1 MITDDTPCSFCA
13 QFEHSPELGR
23 KCLPLLHLA
32 IFLTNG
38 SPTYVSRRHLE
49 ERSYGTANGRLG
61 DRLTGFTTSKE
72 TSPWEECTP
81 KGAGQAAERLNWAAA
96 WLRAAA
102 AASWHCCG
110 ERGFL
115 QLLSSAADCAA
126 ATMGQTSQR
135 SSLCVGDKAP
145 KQCVASCE
153 PVPFSYPKDASEFRK
168 QFCVGEFSAKKK
180 EWGAPGAPLREPC
193 LSSEYADSG
202 LGELVPKRPF
212 KQSFIP
218 TFCDDIMPHK
228 YVLPLSEKDFVDQ
241 HKSGFWTRIMDDF
254 AKGVARGEHRD
265 LPYRSGPNK
274 PVVSHLTHMNR
285 HVPVTVLAVYADGTC
300 DLEITDLF
308 MKKWEDQK
316 SRKFAFFGKLRAEN
330 DRYVLTKVPQILV
343 GSVHYSGINV
353 YDSALKSTED
363 VLRAPK
369 PSNAFDP
376 RSAEAAQ
383 NAPKDQLY
391 EYRLA
396 AGPLPPDA
404 SPACCTY
411 EFSVR
416 LRFPNEFEMY
426 HFVAML
432 RRCVRVDHYQQASK
446 MLEYQKQQTAAAVP
460 RQRQLYKSGGQL
472 EVLLVEARRLKP
484 LQSALNTVL
493 QSDPIA
499 LYESWSKGRTEGD
512 PSQSNQMLG
521 PDYLP
526 ELMGTTDGRM
536 PKQTPNGSPIATFVN
551 FRMLHPTEAAP
562 GEKPGRPEV
571 VPYRGQK
578 VQISSVINGTDSP
591 VWARE
596 SELEAAGGW
605 TFRTGMIDPD
615 KFPRLLLEFEVMQAA
630 VFSATRIGLIQI
642 PVTEEQFLTNPE
654 QRFKNLWLP
663 LVNIKDGQQTPN
675 ITGEIHVMTHWLPA
689 EMKQAL
695 PFASWHH

>member
-1 MITDDTPCSFCA
+1 M
-13 QFEHSPELGR
+13 
-23 KCLPLLHLA
+23 
-32 IFLTNG
+32 
-38 SPTYVSRRHLE
+38 
-49 ERSYGTANGRLG
+49 
-61 DRLTGFTTSKE
+61 
-72 TSPWEECTP
+72 
-81 KGAGQAAERLNWAAA
+81 
-96 WLRAAA
+96 
-102 AASWHCCG
+102 
-110 ERGFL
+110 
-115 QLLSSAADCAA
+115 
-126 ATMGQTSQR
+126 
-135 SSLCVGDKAP
+135 
-145 KQCVASCE
+145 
-153 PVPFSYPKDASEFRK
+153 
-168 QFCVGEFSAKKK
+168 
-180 EWGAPGAPLREPC
+180 
-193 LSSEYADSG
+193 
-202 LGELVPKRPF
+202 
-212 KQSFIP
+212 
-218 TFCDDIMPHK
+218 
-228 YVLPLSEKDFVDQ
+228 
-241 HKSGFWTRIMDDF
+241 
-254 AKGVARGEHRD
+254 
-265 LPYRSGPNK
+265 
-274 PVVSHLTHMNR
+274 
-285 HVPVTVLAVYADGTC
+285 
-300 DLEITDLF
+300 
-308 MKKWEDQK
+308 
-316 SRKFAFFGKLRAEN
+316 
-330 DRYVLTKVPQILV
+330 V

-689 EMKQAL
+689 EMKQVFSDGREKMQLSTRQMFNKQIWHKAL
-695 PFASWHH
+695 YFRNVYNPNTVRVNGEKVEAETFKNTFRRHVEELSHAVPYLECLERRQLNAWNLFKNELVEKGLENRGLGELRLHWQDTDNLEMLNKLQSLMLRGVPSALRPQVWAEVTLASRVSATDGAGQTRDYANEEELALAAEKEYQALLARGMELNSDAMHQLHEDTVLLLAWESTSPPLPEALKLHQKRIEKAKNVVTALLACEDGGVASSESLLVLAFFLLLPQGYKEEQTIRRRSWIHNDLAKEADHTPGFNPMASAWNATRSNRLHELKPAHIGLPSVALAASLWLHIGMAMDRKQWRQRLGEEATETP